1 MPVTRQH
8 AEPVQVTLPNEGER
22 PRERPGPG
30 CRPGSCARHTC
41 AVRQRVAARIG
52 PFLRSIN
59 VNAFLKWWVT
69 A

>member
-1 MPVTRQH
+1 MPGTRQH
-8 AEPVQVTLPNEGER
+8 AEPVQVTLPNEGECPANAR
-22 PRERPGPG
+22 GRDAALGHA
-30 CRPGSCARHTC
+30 ARHTC

>member
-1 MPVTRQH
+1 VN
-8 AEPVQVTLPNEGER
+8 LPNEGER
-22 PRERPGPG
+22 PANVQGRNAALGHAPRH
-30 CRPGSCARHTC
+30 AR